1 MHKATV
7 QFQMAIDMPERI
19 VPVVVVQ
26 MSIASE
32 HLFDDAL
39 DVLVIVLREARRLA
53 NPFILSS
60 S

>member
-1 MHKATV
+1 MHETTV
-7 QFQMAIDMPERI
+7 QFQMAIDVPERI

-39 DVLVIVLREARRLA
+39 DILVIVLREA
-53 NPFILSS
+53 
-60 S
+60 